1 MWCEEGENLRGQ
13 NPRRALAGR
22 FGVTAIR
29 ICVAL
34 YREIISGMLGHFYIH
49 PFGDEVGVAESIR
62 EAEAREGWL
71 FGTRIKALK
80 GEPGGG
86 FGLKDGHSL
95 GCPIK

>member
-1 MWCEEGENLRGQ
+1 MRGSGGEDLRGQ

-22 FGVTAIR
+22 FKCNSFASLRGFVSGVNLWNAR
-29 ICVAL
+29 PFL
-34 YREIISGMLGHFYIH
+34 YSSFRGWG
-49 PFGDEVGVAESIR
+49 GVAESIG

-80 GEPGGG
+80 GESVGG